1 MIPLPQHTDSVRSSA
16 SHQHEPDTHSP
27 RGEKN
32 LPGKLPLF
40 SVVIPAYRVERYL
53 ETTLKSVYAQTET
66 DFEIVVV
73 DDGSPDGTAEILRR
87 QTDPRLR
94 VIRQANQGECSARNR
109 GMREA
114 RGTYI
119 ALLDADDAWRPNHL
133 ELARHAL
140 EAYPEYGWYASTHER
155 VEGEEINPDHFAMPA
170 KQRSL
175 KAVNW
180 YLEGF
185 VDMLPCSCSVFR
197 RDIVQGTDL
206 FPVGVKMFGDN
217 IGLSRLCRQYPM
229 FLLSDAESMIY
240 LDRTTSATGIYRQ
253 TGFGSRSGVELDAL
267 RLHQALAAEPGCRR
281 EARLMYRHFSLNN
294 WWMRISSASLIGW
307 LPEIAERRPLTGA
320 GCTLWLKVFCLLNHI
335 VCRAMRWGIRRRINS
350 LRRTMDRLAAEQRV
364 ILNPSPQSSHSAASA
379 QATSNTP

>member
-16 SHQHEPDTHSP
+16 SHQHEPDMHSP

-133 ELARHAL
+133 ELARQAL
-140 EAYPEYGWYASTHER
+140 EAYPEYGWYASRLCR
-155 VEGEEINPDHFAMPA
+155 VVAEELTAADFEHPA
-170 KQRSL
+170 ESRCL
-175 KAVNW
+175 EAVNW
-180 YLEGF
+180 YLEGCQY
-185 VDMLPCSCSVFR
+185 MLPSCVVMRRSV
-197 RDIVQGTDL
+197 VEGVDL
-206 FPVGVKMFGDN
+206 FPPRVKMYGDN
-217 IGLSRLCRQYPM
+217 IGFSRLCRQYPM
-229 FLLSDAESMIY
+229 ILLSDAESMIY

-253 TGFGSRSGVELDAL
+253 TGFGSSSGVELDAL
-267 RLHQALAAEPGCRR
+267 RLHQALAAEPGCSR

-364 ILNPSPQSSHSAASA
+364 ILKPSSQSSHSAASA